1 MKLSDVKT
9 QIDDYFKNISPEAII
24 DQFEKLGY
32 IFVDAPTVIE
42 VSQPTQGLSPYNYDT
57 IIVHTTKVS
66 VPTISYDYS
75 QNNSYSIAA

>member
-42 VSQPTQGLSPYNYDT
+42 VSQPTQVLPYNYDT
-57 IIVHTTKVS
+57 IVIDTTKIS

-75 QNNSYSIAA
+75 QNNSYSMAA